1 MVLLGIVKR
10 EREIVTNKIDF
21 ISAKNGGIMMYA
33 GANNP
38 QRWGKSPKGIAYSL
52 STIGIADCVIGSSSM
67 DFASEYGF
75 ENDGDALALWDAAI
89 EIYNWEVNGVAG

>member
-1 MVLLGIVKR
+1 M
-10 EREIVTNKIDF
+10 TNKIDF

-67 DFASEYGF
+67 DFASEEGF
-75 ENDGDALALWDAAI
+75 EDDDDALALWNAAI